1 MNDVDPRIWAE
12 AVAKALTVGGERV
25 PFQRVLRAHRSGL
38 DALRARG
45 LTWRSL
51 AHLLAQAGVR
61 RPDGPP
67 YGADHLRVCVKRMGA
82 PPRGNRPIPTRAP
95 SDLRPPHPATMSA
108 TLPRGGGTPPARPP
122 PPSAPRPPAPQVIS
136 TPTDKDVSDDE
147 LALARAR
154 LNQLRQ

>member
-1 MNDVDPRIWAE
+1 MNDVDPRSWAE

-38 DALRARG
+38 DALRDRG

-82 PPRGNRPIPTRAP
+82 PPRGSRPVPTRVPPDLGP
-95 SDLRPPHPATMSA
+95 SHPVTTAA
-108 TLPRGGGTPPARPP
+108 TLPRGDSPRPARPP
-122 PPSAPRPPAPQVIS
+122 PPPAPRPAAPQDTAIRA
-136 TPTDKDVSDDE
+136 DKDVSDDE